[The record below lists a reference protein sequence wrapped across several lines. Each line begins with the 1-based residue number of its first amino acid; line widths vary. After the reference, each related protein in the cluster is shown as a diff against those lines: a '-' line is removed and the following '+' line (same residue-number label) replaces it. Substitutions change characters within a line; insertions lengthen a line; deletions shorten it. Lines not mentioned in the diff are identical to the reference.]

1 MLHLRLII
9 PAHRTDEV
17 VALLRDTVGTAHL
30 AVLPGAGIDP
40 AGDVVL
46 CDVAR
51 EAADGLLGRLRALG
65 LDTDGAITAEHV
77 DLSLSRR
84 ADRAEREAPGAGVD
98 AVVWE
103 SLIDATDEESGL
115 TVTYLAFLSL
125 ATMLAACGVLL
136 DSEILIVGAMVV
148 GPEIGPLAGLCT
160 SLVARRP
167 RLGLRSLLAL
177 VIGFP
182 VAMLLTSCFALLMTA
197 LGLFSDDRFT
207 QPHPMVEFVWQPDA
221 MSFVVALLAGA
232 AGVISLTSAKSAA
245 LVGVA
250 ISVTTV
256 PAAGHAALALS
267 YGHVSDA
274 AGSMTQLGVNL
285 LGIVIAGT
293 VTLLAQ
299 RLYWSRMRGGPADG
313 PTAR

>member
-1 MLHLRLII
+1 MLHLRLIS
-9 PAHRTDEV
+9 PAARTDEV
-17 VALLRDTVGTAHL
+17 VALLRRTVGTTHL
-30 AVLPGAGIDP
+30 AVLPGAALEP

-51 EAADGLLGRLRALG
+51 EAADDLLADLRALG
-65 LDTDGAITAEHV
+65 LATDGAIAAEHV
-77 DLSLSRR
+77 DLSLSER
-84 ADRAEREAPGAGVD
+84 ADRAEREAPGAGID

-103 SLIDATDEESGL
+103 SLVDQTQEESQL
-115 TVTYLAFLSL
+115 SVTYLSFLTL

-148 GPEIGPLAGLCT
+148 GPEIGPLTGVSAGLVT
-160 SLVARRP
+160 RRP
-167 RLGLRSLLAL
+167 GVALRSLAAL
-177 VIGFP
+177 VVGFP
-182 VAMLLTSCFALLMTA
+182 LAMLLTTAFALLMTA
-197 LGLFSDDRFT
+197 LGLFSEERFSA
-207 QPHPMVEFVWQPDA
+207 PHPMVEFVWKPDA
-221 MSFVVALLAGA
+221 MSLVVALLAGA

-267 YGHVSDA
+267 YGRVSDA

-285 LGIVIAGT
+285 GGILLAGT
-293 VTLLAQ
+293 TTLLVQ
-299 RLYWSRMRGGPADG
+299 RAFWARVRARGRV
-313 PTAR
+313 TAV